1 MRLYRHHSV
10 EFQNL
15 IEKAKDKFVT
25 DKSRRFNFDNKNKAE
40 LFFYA
45 DTVEIAEAYKI
56 DDEEYGEVTTLFTYE
71 VSDDIKLLDLRK
83 EENRRKLIKIA
94 EILAEK
100 DNESRLSASESLL
113 HFSYYLNKRDKKRNE
128 KLAEEAISY
137 TTTVEDVIKKENLF
151 EGVNHLNVQTI
162 VDYEIGVILKKELI
176 SLGYDGIKFDGGCD
190 KGNEIALLKPAKLV
204 K

>member
-40 LFFYA
+40 FFFYA
-45 DTVEIAEAYKI
+45 DAIEIAEAYKI
-56 DDEEYGEVTTLFTYE
+56 DDEDGEVTRLFTYE

-100 DNESRLSASESLL
+100 DNESRLSASKSLL
-113 HFSYYLNKRDKKRNE
+113 HFSYYRNKRDKKRNE
-128 KLAEEAISY
+128 KLAEEITSY
-137 TTTVEDVIKKENLF
+137 STTVEDIIKKKIF
-151 EGVNHLNVQTI
+151 
-162 VDYEIGVILKKELI
+162 LKM
-176 SLGYDGIKFDGGCD
+176 
-190 KGNEIALLKPAKLV
+190 
-204 K
+204 